1 MRERLEAENVVVRS
15 FGPKDAEPLHAAV
28 CESVDE
34 VAPYETW
41 CHHGYTADE
50 AAAYVGWWIEAR
62 REKTAFYYAVEDA
75 RTGQLLGACG
85 LSAYSAEHRHAMLG
99 YWVRSSRTGEGIATR
114 AASLVCR
121 AGFEGL
127 GLIRISVMVPT
138 ENRGSQRVA
147 EKLGAV
153 REGVLRCELIL
164 PAGPS
169 DVIVYGLLS
178 EDLATR

>member
-62 REKTAFYYAVEDA
+62 TEKTAFYYAVEDA
-75 RTGQLLGACG
+75 RTGHLLGACG
-85 LSAYSAEHRHAMLG
+85 LSGYSAEHRRAMLG
-99 YWVRSSRTGEGIATR
+99 YWVRSSRTREGIATR
-114 AASLVCR
+114 AASLVCC
-121 AGFEGL
+121 AGFEDL

-138 ENRGSQRVA
+138 ENRASQRVA

-153 REGVLRCELIL
+153 REGLLRRELVLPSG
-164 PAGPS
+164 PA

-178 EDLATR
+178 GELANG